1 MNAVKCLV
9 MTEQRDRSFIFHTVQ
24 SLSAH
29 ARDYGS
35 RITTKHVFFGHH
47 FSHECHVFLLSMW
60 VQGPQSFPIYS
71 HLIYSF
77 LIMQYEYYSG
87 CCSDSGKKQRI
98 YYLECLTKTSSS
110 SSGPL
115 SGLLNLTLVNNL
127 R

>member
-47 FSHECHVFLLSMW
+47 FSHECHVFLLSKDLSHF
-60 VQGPQSFPIYS
+60 QS
-71 HLIYSF
+71 
-77 LIMQYEYYSG
+77 
-87 CCSDSGKKQRI
+87 
-98 YYLECLTKTSSS
+98 TA
-110 SSGPL
+110 
-115 SGLLNLTLVNNL
+115 TLFIPF
-127 R
+127 